1 MAPLIHPDCDNP
13 EGELDGWL
21 RRLAREARERGVS
34 DDVIADRLRVRAIK
48 IEKGDR

>member
-1 MAPLIHPDCDNP
+1 MESMIHPDCDDP

-21 RRLAREARERGVS
+21 RRLAREASERGVS

-48 IEKGDR
+48 VEQGDR